1 LKLAEAALDGAALLA
16 APGIEASG
24 RPLACPRGA
33 AVLSS
38 EAGPPFR
45 LGQAAGEFGEFTDV
59 TGADQLTSGRV
70 TRGGGI
76 AR

>member
-45 LGQAAGEFGEFTDV
+45 LGQAAGEFTDV